1 MHTRLRV
8 LRSCS
13 KPSCI
18 SSINCSKD
26 LKSLTGDNCDDDDE
40 GRDDDDDDSDGD
52 EDGGNDGDEDGG
64 NDGDKDGGNDGD
76 EDGLRLVIGTVNTD
90 VDKSV
95 DVVVDDIVLA
105 ALVELSTGKS
115 SSISGK
121 GSSNSI
127 QLSMPIDEGGEGKR
141 GIYI

>member
-26 LKSLTGDNCDDDDE
+26 LKSLTDDDCDDDNAG
-40 GRDDDDDDSDGD
+40 GRDDDEDDEDDSDGD
-52 EDGGNDGDEDGG
+52 EDGGD
-64 NDGDKDGGNDGD
+64 DGDKDGGNDGD
-76 EDGLRLVIGTVNTD
+76 DDGLGLAVGTVNTD
-90 VDKSV
+90 VDNSV
-95 DVVVDDIVLA
+95 DVVDDIALT

-127 QLSMPIDEGGEGKR
+127 QLSIPIDEGEEGER
-141 GIYI
+141 VIYIYI